1 MEDRDELCF
10 EPVSLSLVLPD
21 LAGAVAAAMGASSEA
36 EAMKEEFMKG
46 KLAGVGAMKDGK

>member
-10 EPVSLSLVLPD
+10 EPVSL
-21 LAGAVAAAMGASSEA
+21 GASSEA

-46 KLAGVGAMKDGK
+46 KLAGAGAMKDGK

>member
-46 KLAGVGAMKDGK
+46 KLASAGAMKDGK